1 MGKQSGGTKKGR
13 ASNQKGS
20 SNGGIKKQ
28 IASYQK
34 SYASNIESDFSFYD
48 IKGVVGQL
56 IGNSIQNEVNSLT
69 ELISSISSID
79 TYSNL
84 DKFIS
89 DVDKQFS
96 KAEYNLDDKI
106 SVIEHNMQ
114 GVTGNAKNKYIKA
127 KDELNSAIYN
137 LRQLR
142 KKYTTMNLVEFS
154 EFLFKNKLY

>member
-1 MGKQSGGTKKGR
+1 M
-13 ASNQKGS
+13 
-20 SNGGIKKQ
+20 
-28 IASYQK
+28 
-34 SYASNIESDFSFYD
+34 
-48 IKGVVGQL
+48 
-56 IGNSIQNEVNSLT
+56 IGNSIQNEVTSLT

-137 LRQLR
+137 MRQLR